1 MIGFFIGVIIGGVL
15 GITVMAMLNMAA
27 ADDKSHGR

>member
-27 ADDKSHGR
+27 ADDKSRGR